1 MPSAFPP
8 IKPSSRS
15 YTPGTYPQSV
25 FESQNGTQTVVRF
38 GNKRIDSKLELSFNN
53 ITNAQAAEII
63 ANYEQVNS
71 VWDYVTF
78 TEADAIVGVNNT
90 QLSKYMKESGSG
102 LRYRYS
108 GPPSIQSS
116 VPGRSSV
123 TCSFVGVLDGAA

>member
-1 MPSAFPP
+1 MPYAFPS

-25 FESQNGTQTVVRF
+25 FESQNGTQTIVRF
-38 GNKRIDSKLELSFNN
+38 GNKRVDSKLELSFNN
-53 ITNAQAAEII
+53 ISNAQAAQII

-78 TEADAIVGVNNT
+78 SETDAIVGVNNSS
-90 QLSKYMKESGSG
+90 LANYMKESGSG
-102 LRYRYS
+102 LKYRYS
-108 GPPSIQSS
+108 EPPSIQSS

-123 TCSFVGVLDGAA
+123 TCSFVAVLDGA